1 MFSGFT
7 LCLALLD
14 IVRLSQTYTC
24 PRITLCLAM
33 SVYCVPT
40 NACFMTTPSNKAL
53 QMDSHDSGFVTI
65 VSLTLTNNLPGL
77 CKSWI
82 YRDAYAAEINL
93 IFHINI
99 VNNINISHSQ
109 SNINITLLKTKVL
122 Y

>member
-65 VSLTLTNNLPGL
+65 VSVTN
-77 CKSWI
+77 
-82 YRDAYAAEINL
+82 AYAAEINL

-99 VNNINISHSQ
+99 VNDINISHS
-109 SNINITLLKTKVL
+109 
-122 Y
+122 